1 MVMSAERRALLEP
14 RNYVRRDAPLDL
26 GVLMA
31 RLRLKIPLR
40 PADVGFEGSVLGRA
54 FDGHR

>member
-1 MVMSAERRALLEP
+1 MSAERRALFEP
-14 RNYVRRDAPLDL
+14 RNYVRRDDPLDL